1 MIVKPTADYQTY
13 KLNIYQTIADTK
25 ALNDL
30 GIEVESKGGQI
41 LIFDAVKLALYTIFF
56 GQRLFRNIK
65 LVVTQPAFV
74 TGSDIFNL
82 TWNALISFFNIS
94 NFVMIMIL
102 SKSYDVNELLRKN
115 EYFDSHALMSMY
127 SLA

>member
-65 LVVTQPAFV
+65 LVVT
-74 TGSDIFNL
+74 
-82 TWNALISFFNIS
+82 
-94 NFVMIMIL
+94 
-102 SKSYDVNELLRKN
+102 
-115 EYFDSHALMSMY
+115 
-127 SLA
+127 